1 MAEIVDIQ
9 IGQPLPRDVWLE
21 AAENLEVVFT
31 FVENMLLKQN
41 NDGMGKQDAEEF
53 RSDAQLAL
61 IAMRYVAEFATDN
74 CRFIP
79 LEGLGLK

>member
-21 AAENLEVVFT
+21 AAENVEVVVT